1 MMIKSLIIDDQWAE
15 RDIVKFSYGLSSAKP
30 IYVGTH
36 VYPELPDLRDMHY
49 GVEFGIV
56 LSGQVRRLYQ
66 NWTMILEPGDVW
78 FCGFWEPHS
87 REILA
92 NPYEHVYL
100 IILPQFLAQMRFE
113 ESPEINWLA
122 PFSAK
127 ASQRPQVLPEQRPEM
142 LILGQKLKALE
153 QQTES
158 PQQRALRR
166 VLLQEAMLMVFD
178 RWKPQAAK
186 SDSSIESFSRINA
199 ALEMV
204 FEKHN
209 YLSEQEAAR
218 ACNMSLNSFNNN
230 FKRLMGISF
239 AKFSLRSRLVG
250 AANELLRTILSP
262 KTIASHWGFTDS
274 SHLHRCFVEHFK
286 CSPLQ
291 YRRKNQQG

>member
-1 MMIKSLIIDDQWAE
+1 MIKSLKNGDQWSD
-15 RDIVKFSYGLSSAKP
+15 RDIVKFSYGLSPAKP

-36 VYPELPDLRDMHY
+36 VYPEFSELRDMHY

-56 LSGQVRRLYQ
+56 LSGTVRRHYQ
-66 NWTMILEPGDVW
+66 NWSMTLEPGEVW

-92 NPYEHVYL
+92 TPYEHVYL
-100 IILPQFLAQMRFE
+100 IILPQFLAQLWFE
-113 ESPEINWLA
+113 ESPEIHWMA

-142 LILGQKLKALE
+142 RVLGQRLKALE
-153 QQTES
+153 LQPDS
-158 PQQRALRR
+158 PQQRAWRR
-166 VLLQEAMLMVFD
+166 ILFQEAMMRVFD
-178 RWKPQAAK
+178 HWKPPAIRK
-186 SDSSIESFSRINA
+186 DSSIESFSRINP

-204 FEKHN
+204 FDKHH
-209 YLSEQEAAR
+209 YISEQDAAQM
-218 ACNMSLNSFNNN
+218 CSMSLNSFNNS
-230 FKRLMGISF
+230 FKRLMGLSF

-250 AANELLRTILSP
+250 AANELLHTTLSP

-291 YRRKNQQG
+291 YRRKNQKI

>member
-1 MMIKSLIIDDQWAE
+1 MIKSLKINDQWAD
-15 RDIVKFSYGLSSAKP
+15 RDIVKFSYGLSPAKP

-36 VYPELPDLRDMHY
+36 VYPELSELRDMHY

-66 NWTMILEPGDVW
+66 NWTMTLEPGEVW

-113 ESPEINWLA
+113 EAPEINWLA
-122 PFSAK
+122 PFSVK
-127 ASQRPQVLPEQRPEM
+127 ASQRPQVSPEQRPEI
-142 LILGQKLKALE
+142 LALGQKLKALE
-153 QQTES
+153 QQPDS
-158 PQQRALRR
+158 PQQRAWRR
-166 VLLQEAMLMVFD
+166 ILFQEAMLMVFD
-178 RWKPQAAK
+178 HCQLPTAK
-186 SDSSIESFSRINA
+186 NDSSIESFSRINP
-199 ALEMV
+199 ALERV
-204 FEKHN
+204 FKKHS
-209 YLSEQEAAR
+209 YLSEQDAAQ

-250 AANELLRTILSP
+250 AANELLHTTLSP

-274 SHLHRCFVEHFK
+274 SHLHRCFTEHFK

-291 YRRKNQQG
+291 YRRENP